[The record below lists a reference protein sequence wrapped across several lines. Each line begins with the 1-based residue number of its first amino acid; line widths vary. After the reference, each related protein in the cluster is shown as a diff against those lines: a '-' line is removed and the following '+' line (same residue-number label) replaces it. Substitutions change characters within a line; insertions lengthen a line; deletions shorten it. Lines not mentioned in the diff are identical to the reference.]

1 MGEYML
7 GTMRQYA
14 AVVLGAGA
22 LLMTGAMPAHAASS
36 QGAEVQYTE
45 GCYYDGYG
53 QTCSTHRQVVNTI
66 QTPSGN
72 TIEVA
77 HARGGLATDH
87 QGGNWRGT
95 QGSSHFQ
102 RLTKGTEVHQWTQ
115 RFKTTRTYNDG
126 TCSYEY
132 YDHYANGKYRH
143 NATPFCPLAK

>member
-1 MGEYML
+1 MGECML

-22 LLMTGAMPAHAASS
+22 LLMTGAVPAHAASS

-77 HARGGLATDH
+77 HARGSLTTDH

-95 QGSSHFQ
+95 QGSSQFQ
-102 RLTKGTEVHQWTQ
+102 RLTKGTEAHQWTQ
-115 RFKTTRTYNDG
+115 RSAVTFSYNDG
-126 TCSYEY
+126 TCTYEY

-143 NATPFCPLAK
+143 NATPFCP